1 MLWGMQITGRLRSLW
16 LALAVVVALVP
27 GLAWAGTLQV
37 RDGAAILSTHDRQKI
52 EAAVSRYPF
61 DVRVVTSSTAS
72 DKASFA
78 RYVRAQVNEADEVVV
93 GLDPTHR
100 FTEVNF
106 GTGSHVAMSER
117 PAIERAGN
125 AAFRDS
131 RWGDGVVA
139 ILDQASAATT
149 GGSTSGSSGSSVGGF
164 ALGGGLFL
172 LFIIAVPVLI
182 IIAIVS
188 FIGRARRA
196 IGPGYGGPGYGG
208 PGYGGPGYGG
218 GGPGYY
224 GGGPGYGP
232 QGGIGPVG
240 GGLIGAGLGGVAGYE
255 LGKME
260 GERERREEGYGGGGS
275 SYESTTGNDGGGS
288 FDDGGGGGS
297 SWDDG
302 GGGGGG
308 GDSGGGGGSGTDAAH
323 RSGRSPGAGRSPRGT
338 TEGHLRRRW
347 DAVHRAIRS
356 TLVAFSDP

>member
-1 MLWGMQITGRLRSLW
+1 MLFGMQITGRLRSPW
-16 LALAVVVALVP
+16 TATATATATAFAVVVALVVACGFP

-37 RDGAAILSTHDRQKI
+37 RDSAAILSTHDRQKI
-52 EAAVSRYPF
+52 EGAVSRYPF

-125 AAFRDS
+125 AAFRDG

-149 GGSTSGSSGSSVGGF
+149 GGSTSGSSSGSSVGGF

-172 LFIIAVPVLI
+172 LFVIAVPVLI
-182 IIAIVS
+182 IIAIVA

-196 IGPGYGGPGYGG
+196 ISPGYGGPGYGG

-224 GGGPGYGP
+224 GGGPGFGP
-232 QGGIGPVG
+232 QGGGIGPVG

-275 SYESTTGNDGGGS
+275 NYESTTGSGGDGS

-308 GDSGGGGGSGTDAAH
+308 DSGGGGGSD
-323 RSGRSPGAGRSPRGT
+323 
-338 TEGHLRRRW
+338 W
-347 DAVHRAIRS
+347 
-356 TLVAFSDP
+356 